1 VGEGGLNAAEVGQ
14 EITEH
19 RRHADEHGGD
29 SRRDRRI
36 TIVEAVLLSLVTI
49 LAAWS
54 GFASAKWGTEAQL
67 TLARAS
73 AARTEASRA
82 NLDAM
87 EIRNLDAASFNTWF
101 TAYLSGDQAATN
113 LAEKRFRPEFRVA
126 FEAWMEQD
134 PFTDPS
140 APPGP
145 TYMKEYRQ
153 PGLAASKALD
163 AKADRL
169 YQDGAAAGANADQY
183 VRTTV
188 LLASVLFLVG
198 ISGHFRV
205 TTARYGLIALGAII
219 LVVSIT
225 IILTSP
231 GPPG

>member
-1 VGEGGLNAAEVGQ
+1 MSASEVGQ

-19 RRHADEHGGD
+19 RHQAEERGQSTKH
-29 SRRDRRI
+29 DRRI
-36 TIVEAVLLSLVTI
+36 TIVEAVLLSVVTI

-73 AARTEASRA
+73 ASRTEASRA

-87 EIRNLDAASFNTWF
+87 EERNFDASTFNTWF
-101 TAYLSGDQAATN
+101 TAFIAGNQGAMTI
-113 LAEKRFRPEFRVA
+113 AEKRFRPEFQVA
-126 FEAWMEQD
+126 FEAWLL
-134 PFTDPS
+134 TDPATNPD

-145 TYMKEYRQ
+145 TFMKEYRAAR
-153 PGLAASKALD
+153 PGAVSSLEK
-163 AKADRL
+163 K
-169 YQDGAAAGANADQY
+169 AAALYKDGWGPVATSDEY

-198 ISGHFRV
+198 ISGHFRFAG
-205 TTARYGLIALGAII
+205 ARYGLIAIGSVI
-219 LVVSIT
+219 LVVSIA

-231 GPPG
+231 GPPA